1 MSSARDPRAE
11 IHAANPWYVEDQ
23 FAVQLGSPAFRAVVE
38 NRWRVFERAIDEW
51 TALNGTVSPARLLD
65 AGCGDGIN
73 LSFLAGMVR
82 DRDWSTMLVGA
93 DYNTLR
99 IGRARALRVSGL
111 VRASV
116 TSLAFGDCSF
126 DVVVCNQ
133 VLEHVPEY
141 QTGLDELRRVL
152 RPGGLLLI
160 GVPNEGSSLG
170 ILRNHVLQRSILR
183 STDHVNM
190 FTKRMLLD
198 RLHRAK
204 LQVVRIEPEAF
215 FVPHTAVHA
224 WLNRWHPVRRF
235 LNSVGHLVPSCAA
248 GLLAVAKRPR

>member
-1 MSSARDPRAE
+1 MRPVRDPRAE

-38 NRWRVFERAIDEW
+38 NRWRVFARAIDEW
-51 TALNGTVSPARLLD
+51 TALSATAPPARLLD

-73 LSFLAGMVR
+73 LSFCSGMVR
-82 DRDWSTMLVGA
+82 DRNWPTILVGA

-116 TSLAFGDCSF
+116 TSLAFSDCSF

-160 GVPNEGSSLG
+160 GVPNEGSPLG

-190 FTKRMLLD
+190 FTKRLLLD
-198 RLHRAK
+198 GLHRAGFD
-204 LQVVRIEPEAF
+204 VVRIEPEAF
-215 FVPHTAVHA
+215 FVPHTAVHG
-224 WLNRWHPVRRF
+224 WLNRWPPVRR
-235 LNSVGHLVPSCAA
+235 LLDSVGRRIPSCAA
-248 GLLAVAKRPR
+248 GLLAVAMRPR